1 MGLLTNI
8 HDFMSR
14 KECPYTQFAKYV
26 LCGGISV
33 VVDAGIFYL
42 LAWLAFPCL
51 QAGDPATK
59 LLELL
64 GFSVRQASPET
75 IVRNYW
81 IIKAFC
87 FFASNATVY
96 VLNVLYVFESG
107 RHRRHHE
114 VLLFFSI
121 SLFVFLGGTWLG
133 ALLIKQAGWQTTY
146 AYLFVLALGVVT
158 NYALRKFLVFK
169 R

>member
-1 MGLLTNI
+1 MALLTNI
-8 HDFMSR
+8 HDLLGR

-33 VVDAGIFYL
+33 AIDMAIFYL

-51 QAGDPATK
+51 TAGDPVTRM
-59 LLELL
+59 LELL
-64 GFSVRQASPET
+64 GFSIRPVSPDVL
-75 IVRNYW
+75 VRNYW
-81 IIKAFC
+81 IIKVFC

-96 VLNVLYVFESG
+96 ILNSLYVFESG

-114 VLLFFSI
+114 VLLFFLI
-121 SLFVFLGGTWLG
+121 ALFVFLGGTWFG
-133 ALLIKQAGWQTTY
+133 TFLIKTGGWQTTY
-146 AYLFVLALGVVT
+146 AYLFVLALGVLT
-158 NYALRKFLVFK
+158 NFALRKFVVFK

>member
-8 HDFMSR
+8 HDFLSR
-14 KECPYTQFAKYV
+14 KENPYSQFAKYIV
-26 LCGGISV
+26 CGGISV
-33 VVDAGIFYL
+33 VVDAIVFYL

-59 LLELL
+59 ILELL
-64 GFSVRQASPET
+64 GFTVRQVSAEV

-81 IIKAFC
+81 IIKGFC
-87 FFASNATVY
+87 FFASNITVY
-96 VLNVLYVFESG
+96 VLNVLYVFERG
-107 RHRRHHE
+107 RHSRHHE

-121 SLFVFLGGTWLG
+121 SLFVFLGGTWFG
-133 ALLIKQAGWQTTY
+133 TVLIEHAGWHTTY